1 MTFMNALQGVDALM
15 NGLNNGMDAI
25 GRRRSPSNSAAATLS
40 QLAGNTVAS
49 VRRRQSEDRERK
61 LRIEVMEQHLAWLK
75 SQKRA

>member
-25 GRRRSPSNSAAATLS
+25 GRRRSPRYNTAASLGR
-40 QLAGNTVAS
+40 LAGNTVAS
-49 VRRRQSEDRERK
+49 VRRRQSEDRERV

-75 SQKRA
+75 SQKEA

>member
-25 GRRRSPSNSAAATLS
+25 GRRRSPRYNTAASLGR
-40 QLAGNTVAS
+40 LAGNTVAS

-61 LRIEVMEQHLAWLK
+61 LRIEVMEQHLVWLK
-75 SQKRA
+75 SQKKA